1 MTISLPSNKS
11 ITIDAPGEIGE
22 LTGKFNYNFYV
33 PDETINDS
41 PRNALPNF
49 IRLRLESSDVAM
61 YNTLR
66 NNRYRRFIPRS
77 VSLSW
82 MPVDIGNIPA
92 DRTTITDNIKA
103 VQNEETISGN
113 LFTAV
118 TFKDNGTDG
127 KIMYAI
133 QRALQEIVKAQSLP
147 PINSVNSSPL
157 DIVKVLNNI
166 TSDNIQGNFLADS
179 FISLNNAGYTFLNK
193 KSLDDTVKKLSE
205 RLKEVKLKVSINN
218 KFISTILNAST
229 QDSDNI
235 FGDETFAVLPS
246 AGLIQS
252 ASLALSNPGVVQ
264 ATQYE
269 TAITNYIDFNPSSL
283 IDTTSTYRNIGYI
296 ISKTEYPFSGG
307 HITNTEL
314 IVEGAG
320 INEYIDYNIKYGTRY
335 GYAIRTVFLLNLPS
349 VDDTGATGIV
359 SLLIASQASNE
370 LVIDCR
376 ESQPPEPPTDF
387 NIIWDYQVG
396 HPRLTWNFP
405 IDGQRDTKYFQ
416 IFRRSSIEE
425 PFQLIKMYDFN
436 DSVSPLSIQQMSEYN
451 IDPALVENL
460 RNSDGSSEPKS
471 IYIDYSFE
479 KDSDVIYAVAC
490 VDAHGMAS
498 NYSTQLRVTFN
509 RYKNKIVKQLISV
522 TNAPKAYPN
531 FFYNKDTFVD
541 SIRTSN
547 VSNLDIYFNP
557 EYLKVE
563 DSAGHDL
570 ELLRTNGTYDYQ
582 LQLINIDLQKD
593 VKINIDIKDLRSAPI
608 DDTISILHSESPTVK
623 RAITFR

>member
-11 ITIDAPGEIGE
+11 ITIDAPGEIGSLSGE
-22 LTGKFNYNFYV
+22 FVYNFYV

-49 IRLRLESSDVAM
+49 IRMQLADQSDVAM
-61 YNTLR
+61 YNTFR
-66 NNRYRRFIPRS
+66 NNSYRRFIPRS
-77 VSLSW
+77 VSLTW
-82 MPVDIGNIPA
+82 NPVDIGNTPA
-92 DRTTITDNIKA
+92 DDTTITANIQS

-133 QRALQEIVKAQSLP
+133 QRALQEIVKAQNLP

-157 DIVKVLNNI
+157 DIVKILNSI

-179 FISLNNAGYTFLNK
+179 FISLNNAGYTFLK
-193 KSLDDTVKKLSE
+193 KQKLDETVKSLSE

-235 FGDETFAVLPS
+235 YADETIAVLPG
-246 AGLIQS
+246 ATAIQDY
-252 ASLALSNPGVVQ
+252 AIAQFPLANNVQ
-264 ATQYE
+264 AAAYE
-269 TAITNYIDFNPSSL
+269 TSIPNYVDFEL
-283 IDTTSTYRNIGYI
+283 TDLTDVTSTYRNIGYI
-296 ISKTEYPFSGG
+296 IAKTEYPFSGG
-307 HITNTEL
+307 HITKTDL
-314 IVEGAG
+314 IVEGASAR
-320 INEYIDYNIKYGTRY
+320 EYIDYNIKYGTRY
-335 GYAIRTVFLLNLPS
+335 GYTIRTVFLLKLPAIGTDGGLG
-349 VDDTGATGIV
+349 VV
-359 SLLIASQASNE
+359 SLLIASQATNE
-370 LVIDCR
+370 TVVDCR
-376 ESQPPEPPTDF
+376 ENRPPEPPTDF
-387 NIIWDYQVG
+387 NITWDYQLN

-405 IDGQRDTKYFQ
+405 VDSQRDTKYFQ
-416 IFRRSSIEE
+416 IFKRSSIDE

-451 IDPALVENL
+451 IDPALVETL
-460 RNSDGSSEPKS
+460 RNSDGSSDPKS

-479 KDSDVIYAVAC
+479 KESDAIYAIAC

-498 NYSTQLRVTFN
+498 NYSTQLRATFN

-522 TNAPKAYPN
+522 TGAPKAYPN

-557 EYLKVE
+557 EYLKVN
-563 DSAGHDL
+563 DTAGHDL
-570 ELLRTNGTYDYQ
+570 ELLKTNGAYDYQ

-593 VKINIDIKDLRSAPI
+593 VKINIDIKKLEEPVVVGAVGGG
-608 DDTISILHSESPTVK
+608 TSPVVK
-623 RAITFR
+623 AAIRVK